1 MSEDTQKLFI
11 ILIQSLYSDHQKCAQ
26 QILAIP
32 MGFMSLKSG
41 SFYSRNELNNLTRND
56 SQDKPMEFQQPLTN
70 SNSCYE
76 HVSVNQILSHRFAN
90 LGIDD

>member
-1 MSEDTQKLFI
+1 MRTANSRNPYGSFQMD
-11 ILIQSLYSDHQKCAQ
+11 
-26 QILAIP
+26 
-32 MGFMSLKSG
+32 FMSLKSG

-90 LGIDD
+90 LGIAD

>member
-1 MSEDTQKLFI
+1 
-11 ILIQSLYSDHQKCAQ
+11 
-26 QILAIP
+26 

-56 SQDKPMEFQQPLTN
+56 SQDKPMELQQPLTN
-70 SNSCYE
+70 SNSRHG

-90 LGIDD
+90 LGISD